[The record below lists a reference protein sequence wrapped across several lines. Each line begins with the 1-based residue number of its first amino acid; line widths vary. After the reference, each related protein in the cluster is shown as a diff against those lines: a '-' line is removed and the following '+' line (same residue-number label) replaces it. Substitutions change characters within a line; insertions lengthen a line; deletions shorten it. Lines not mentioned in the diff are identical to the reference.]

1 MTRQDDGGRAAGP
14 PARAE
19 DGPIPSEANPRG
31 SDERPAPNLFGL
43 PPGVDFADALA
54 RGLLE
59 RHGAGPPEALARIFV
74 IVNGRRLQ
82 RRLREALAARDPL
95 LLPRIRTVE
104 DVAADTP
111 LVGLPPAAP
120 PLRRRLE
127 VAQLVGRL
135 IEREPDT
142 APRGA
147 RYDLADS
154 LASLME
160 EMHDEDVT
168 PQDVAAVDVGTLSAH
183 WERSLRFVRIVRDF
197 FEAGHAP
204 DGEAR
209 LRAIVQHHTREWGR
223 RPPDHPI
230 VVAGSTGSRGAT
242 ALLMRR
248 VAATPEGAVVFPG
261 FDFDLPGAVWDA
273 MNDPLHHEDHP
284 QYRFRRL
291 FDALGTD
298 HRAVRPWSAAAAPA
312 PARNRLI
319 STALRPAPVTD
330 GWRRDGPSLGDLR
343 PAASGLTLIEAPT
356 ERAEALAVALR
367 LRRAAEDGTRAAL
380 ITPDRQLARRV
391 TAALDR
397 WGIVPDDSAG
407 VPLHLSPPGRVL
419 RQIAR
424 LHAGRVTIEALLSLL
439 KHPLVHSG
447 ADRGE
452 HLTRTR
458 LLELSLRRDG
468 PPYPA
473 GAALLDFADG
483 CADDPWCRRWA
494 DWLAPLLDRVEASDR
509 TLTAHV
515 TLHLE
520 LAGALARGSVAP
532 VGTGGLWEEA
542 AGEEALG
549 VMGELAREAR
559 HGGAMSCTDYA
570 KLLDRILAAEEVRR
584 PEVARPGILILGLQ
598 EARVGGLD
606 LAILGALNDGAWPER
621 PAADPWMNREM
632 RRQAG
637 LRLPELAI
645 GLSAHAFQQAAGAPE
660 VWLTRARRD
669 AEAETVPSR
678 WVNRLTTL
686 MGGLP
691 ETHGPE
697 ALAATRA
704 RGDEWLALAAALDR
718 PETQRRPEPRPAPA
732 PPSAVRPRRY
742 SVSRVKELLRDPYA
756 VYASQVLR
764 LRKLAPLRPEPDA
777 ALRGQVVHAAL
788 ERFGREAP
796 SGDRE
801 ADRARLM
808 ACLERE
814 LEAQAPWPAARRLW
828 LARLGRVADWFLD
841 TEAERR
847 ARATPIA
854 WEAEGVL
861 PLPEVG
867 EGVVLTARADRI
879 DRGPEGLILYDYK
892 TGTPPNRNQQLHF
905 DRQLLLEAMMAERGA
920 FEATGPAQVEAAVY
934 IGLGTNPEEV
944 RTPLGEITTD
954 EVHREL
960 GVLLTGW
967 MASARGYTARRAMEA
982 DRHGSDYDHLS
993 RLGEWEVSDPPERIV
1008 LT

>member
-1 MTRQDDGGRAAGP
+1 MSPRDTDAPRA
-14 PARAE
+14 
-19 DGPIPSEANPRG
+19 PRV
-31 SDERPAPNLFGL
+31 FGL

-59 RHGAGPPEALARIFV
+59 RHGGGPPEALARVSV
-74 IVNGRRLQ
+74 IVSTGRLR
-82 RRLREALAARDPL
+82 RRLREALAARGPL
-95 LLPRIRTVE
+95 LLPRIRTLE
-104 DVAADTP
+104 EVATDTP
-111 LVGLPPAAP
+111 LVGLAPAAP
-120 PLRRRLE
+120 KLRRRLE

-135 IEREPDT
+135 IEREPDI

-154 LASLME
+154 LSSLME
-160 EMHDEDVT
+160 EMHDEAVT
-168 PQDVAAVDVGTLSAH
+168 PEDIAAIDVGALSAH
-183 WERSLRFVRIVRDF
+183 WERSLCFVRIVRDF

-209 LRAIVQHHTREWGR
+209 LRAIVGHYTRGWER
-223 RPPDHPI
+223 HPPDHPI

-248 VAATPEGAVVFPG
+248 VAATPDGAVVFPG
-261 FDFDLPGAVWDA
+261 FDFDLPGAVWGSMD
-273 MNDPLHHEDHP
+273 DPLLYEDHP

-291 FDALGTD
+291 LDELRTD
-298 HRAVRPWSAAAAPA
+298 HRAVRPWCAAEAPS
-312 PARNRLI
+312 PARNRLV

-330 GWRRDGPSLGDLR
+330 GWRRDGSALGDLR
-343 PAASGLTLIEAPT
+343 PATVGLTLLEAPT
-356 ERAEALAVALR
+356 ERAEALAIALR
-367 LRRAAEDGTRAAL
+367 LRRAAEDGARAAL
-380 ITPDRQLARRV
+380 ITPDRTLARRV

-407 VPLHLSPPGRVL
+407 VPLHLSPPGRLL

-424 LHAGRVTIEALLSLL
+424 LHSGRVTIEALLSLL

-458 LLELSLRRDG
+458 RLELALRRDG
-468 PPYPA
+468 PPYPM
-473 GAALLDFADG
+473 GPDILDFADG

-494 DWLAPLLDRVEASDR
+494 DWLAPILDRVEGSDR
-509 TLTAHV
+509 ALTDHV
-515 TLHLE
+515 TRHLA
-520 LAGALARGSVAP
+520 LAGALAKGSVAP
-532 VGTGGLWEEA
+532 FGTGGLWEEA

-549 VMGELAREAR
+549 TMGELAREAR

-584 PEVARPGILILGLQ
+584 PEVAHPNVLIWGLQ

-606 LAILGALNDGAWPER
+606 VAILGALNDGAWPER
-621 PAADPWMNREM
+621 TTADPWMNREM

-637 LRLPELAI
+637 LRLPELQI

-691 ETHGPE
+691 ETHGAE
-697 ALAATRA
+697 ALDAM
-704 RGDEWLALAAALDR
+704 RGRGAEWLAWAAALDR
-718 PETQRRPEPRPAPA
+718 PGAQRRPEPRPSPA

-756 VYASQVLR
+756 VYASEVLR

-788 ERFGREAP
+788 ERFGREP
-796 SGDRE
+796 LSGDR
-801 ADRARLM
+801 AVDRERLM
-808 ACLERE
+808 TCLETE

-828 LARLGRVADWFLD
+828 LARLGRVADWFL
-841 TEAERR
+841 EAEERRR
-847 ARATPIA
+847 ARATPVA
-854 WEAEGVL
+854 WEAKGRL

-867 EGVVLTARADRI
+867 AGVELVARADRI
-879 DRGPEGLILYDYK
+879 DRGPGGVILYDYK
-892 TGTPPNRNQQLHF
+892 TGTPPNRNRQLHF

-920 FEATGPAQVEAAVY
+920 FADLGPVPVEAAIY
-934 IGLGTNPEEV
+934 IGLGADPKEV
-944 RTPLGEITTD
+944 QAPLGDITT
-954 EVHREL
+954 EEIHREL
-960 GVLLTGW
+960 GVLLTDW
-967 MASARGYTARRAMEA
+967 MTSARGYTARRAMEE

-993 RLGEWEVSDPPERIV
+993 RLGEWEVSDAPQRIV

>member
-1 MTRQDDGGRAAGP
+1 MTTERMGADGGG
-14 PARAE
+14 
-19 DGPIPSEANPRG
+19 SE
-31 SDERPAPNLFGL
+31 ERPALFGL

-59 RHGAGPPEALARIFV
+59 RHGDGPPEALARVSV
-74 IVNGRRLQ
+74 IVAGRRLQ
-82 RRLREALAARDPL
+82 RRLREALAARGPL

-111 LVGLPPAAP
+111 LLGLPPAAP
-120 PLRRRLE
+120 KLRRRLE
-127 VAQLVGRL
+127 VAQLVARL
-135 IEREPDT
+135 IEREPDL

-147 RYDLADS
+147 LYDLADS

-168 PQDVAAVDVGTLSAH
+168 PEDVAAVDVGALSAH

-209 LRAIVQHHTREWGR
+209 LRAVVAHYTRDWGR

-248 VAATPEGAVVFPG
+248 VARAPGGAVVFPG
-261 FDFDLPGAVWDA
+261 FDFDLPGSVWCA
-273 MNDPLHHEDHP
+273 MDDPLTHEDHP

-291 FDALGTD
+291 FDELDTS
-298 HRAVRPWSAAAAPA
+298 HRSVRPWCGAAAPA
-312 PARNRLI
+312 PARNRLV
-319 STALRPAPVTD
+319 SMALRPAPVTD
-330 GWRRDGPSLGDLR
+330 GWRRDGPALGDLR
-343 PAASGLTLIEAPT
+343 PAAEGLTLLEAPT
-356 ERAEALAVALR
+356 ERAEALAIALR
-367 LRRAAEDGTRAAL
+367 LRRAAEDGARAAL
-380 ITPDRQLARRV
+380 VTPDRQLARRV

-407 VPLHLSPPGRVL
+407 MPLHLSPPGRLL

-424 LHAGRVTIEALLSLL
+424 LHSGRVTIEALLSLL

-458 LLELSLRRDG
+458 RLELSLRRDG
-468 PPYPA
+468 PPYPL
-473 GAALLDFADG
+473 GPDLLTFADG
-483 CADDPWCRRWA
+483 CADDPWCARWA
-494 DWLAPLLDRVEASDR
+494 AWLAPLLDLVGGGDR
-509 TLTAHV
+509 PLTDHV
-515 TLHLE
+515 RRHLD
-520 LAGALARGSVAP
+520 LAGRLARGSVAP

-542 AGEEALG
+542 AGEEALR
-549 VMGELAREAR
+549 VMGELAREAA
-559 HGGAMSCTDYA
+559 HGGTMSCIDYA
-570 KLLDRILAAEEVRR
+570 KLLDRILSTEEVRR
-584 PEVARPGILILGLQ
+584 PEVARPDILIWGLQ
-598 EARVGGLD
+598 EVRVGGLD
-606 LAILGALNDGAWPER
+606 LAILGGLNDTVWPER

-637 LRLPELAI
+637 LRLPELAV

-691 ETHGPE
+691 ETHGPQ
-697 ALAATRA
+697 ALAAMRE
-704 RGDEWLALAAALDR
+704 RGAAWLALAAALDR
-718 PETQRRPEPRPAPA
+718 PEAPRPPEPRPSPA
-732 PPSAVRPRRY
+732 PPPDMRPRRY

-756 VYASQVLR
+756 VYASEILR

-788 ERFGREAP
+788 ERFGRRP
-796 SGDRE
+796 LSGDRA

-808 ACLERE
+808 ACLEAE

-841 TEAERR
+841 REAERR
-847 ARATPIA
+847 ARSTPVA
-854 WEAEGVL
+854 WEAKGEL
-861 PLPEVG
+861 PLPEVAPD
-867 EGVVLTARADRI
+867 VVLTARADRI
-879 DRGPEGLILYDYK
+879 DRGPEGVILYDYK
-892 TGTPPNRNQQLHF
+892 TGTPPSPPRQVHF

-920 FEATGPAQVEAAVY
+920 FEAVGPSPVEAAIY
-934 IGLGTNPEEV
+934 IGLGTEPKEV
-944 RTPLGEITTD
+944 QAPLGDVPPE

-960 GVLLTGW
+960 GVLLSGW
-967 MASARGYTARRAMEA
+967 MGAARGYTARRAMEE

-993 RLGEWEVSDPPERIV
+993 RLGEWEVTDTPERIV
-1008 LT
+1008 LP